1 MPTQA
6 IINPTTPA
14 HQFILSQLKSEEVVN
29 VMPYSE
35 AVELAQAIISNGP
48 EAELKFAVRGDI
60 YELIEWQGKF
70 EVRVTYRNPCTST
83 TVRIYSTFLSA
94 LAELQRVYHE
104 AIGWAEGLNALF
116 VPENDHQAN
125 GQRDRQ
131 EHEIRICADLDS
143 AYYTTKF

>member
-1 MPTQA
+1 MTHA
-6 IINPTTPA
+6 IISTHVSDA
-14 HQFILSQLKSEEVVN
+14 QQFIVSQLKGEETITA
-29 VMPYSE
+29 MPMTE
-35 AVELAQAIISNGP
+35 AIELAQAIISNSTQP
-48 EAELKFAVRGDI
+48 ELKFMVRGDI
-60 YELIEWQGKF
+60 YELLEWQGKF

-83 TVRIYSTFLSA
+83 TTRIYSTFLSA

-104 AIGWAEGLNALF
+104 AVGWAEGLNALF

-131 EHEIRICADLDS
+131 EHEIRICADLDD